1 MNRWHEI
8 VVDSCKLFK
17 TVYSFTKT
25 TILSILLHYICW
37 QNQIKN
43 RKQMDT
49 SIFGKDITKE
59 DRNKSYDYIENFIF
73 NNVKDWT
80 KAPQTDILEDIFSK
94 EIRELDKA
102 DFAFL
107 VCHSGYIPEFY
118 EHDSSQET
126 LYSKLIEA
134 LVCEWAKIFGFT
146 ESVLQKQKANKEDVT
161 IKKGEKVI
169 VCDAKSFRLGRSQAA
184 PNVKDT
190 IKKAA
195 YVSWLNQYHADNR
208 VGGLVTFPS
217 LHDWQKGSEAYKYF
231 TDGDPAIMMLFYEE
245 MTFMLLNEYTAE
257 DIMSF
262 MENYKVIYPNCSD
275 QKCVYEKG
283 LYQNLFEKNKEA
295 YHGFITLYKSIVKE
309 KVSHT
314 ITQIDTH
321 LENTKITIEE
331 DIEKMNPET
340 VKQIA
345 IDSSFDRSC
354 GQLLKQRINI
364 FKFRPFNKD

>member
-1 MNRWHEI
+1 
-8 VVDSCKLFK
+8 
-17 TVYSFTKT
+17 
-25 TILSILLHYICW
+25 
-37 QNQIKN
+37 
-43 RKQMDT
+43 MDT
-49 SIFGKDITKE
+49 SIFGKTFSDE
-59 DRNKSYDYIENFIF
+59 DRKKSYNYIENFIF

-80 KAPQTDILEDIFSK
+80 KAPDTDALEDIFSK
-94 EIRELDKA
+94 EIQQFDDI

-134 LVCEWAKIFGFT
+134 LVCEWAKRMGFT
-146 ESVLQKQKANKEDVT
+146 ESVLQKQKSNKEDVT
-161 IKKGEKVI
+161 IKIGDKVI

-195 YVSWLNQYHADNR
+195 YVSWLNQYHTDNR
-208 VGGLVTFPS
+208 IGGLVTFPS

-231 TDGDPAIMMLFYEE
+231 TEGNPSIMLLFYEQ
-245 MTFMLLNEYTAE
+245 MTFMYLNKYSPDEIIA
-257 DIMSF
+257 F
-262 MENYKVIYPNCSD
+262 MGNYETVFPKCSE
-275 QKCVYEKG
+275 QKSVYIKG
-283 LYQNLFEKNKEA
+283 LYDNLFEKNKEQ
-295 YHGFITLYKSIVKE
+295 YGKFMKLFKEIIKE

-314 ITQIDTH
+314 IEEINDH
-321 LENTKITIEE
+321 LEQTKNEIEQ

-345 IDSSFDRSC
+345 IDSSFHKSC
-354 GQLLKQRINI
+354 GQLMKQKINI
-364 FKFRPFNKD
+364 LKFRPHK